1 MLSRLLLV
9 LLLPIALLCSSDPA
23 DAARRVRLNNLYDQP
38 IPAVNGQPAAVAT
51 IDDAMR
57 RALAKHQ
64 WTIKDAQPGRIRAAL
79 VVRTKHFVEVE
90 IRFDASKYSIVY
102 LSSVNLNYRLD
113 NKGERIHPNYH
124 KWVRWLADS
133 FLANLVAA

>member
-1 MLSRLLLV
+1 MLLRMLLV
-9 LLLPIALLCSSDPA
+9 LLLPLTLLCASDPA
-23 DAARRVRLNNLYDQP
+23 DAARRVKLNNLYDQP
-38 IPAVNGQPAAVAT
+38 IPATNGQAPTVAA

-57 RALAKHQ
+57 RALAEHE
-64 WTIKDAQPGRIRAAL
+64 WTIKAAEPGRIHAAL

-113 NKGERIHPNYH
+113 SKGERIHPNYH

-133 FLANLVAA
+133 FLANLAKA